1 MVPAHASGAAADL
14 EPLRVCQRLL
24 RADAGAPGGC
34 PPCGR
39 WARCNQR
46 VVGAG
51 LAGAA
56 EEETGGTVSPRNGAV
71 HDFAGHE

>member
-1 MVPAHASGAAADL
+1 MVPAHASGAAADF

-34 PPCGR
+34 PPCSR
-39 WARCNQR
+39 WARER

-51 LAGAA
+51 VAGAA

-71 HDFAGHE
+71 DDFAGHE